1 LNKKSDQF
9 YMQRCLYLAEKGLGN
24 TYPNP
29 LVGAVLVYKNRII
42 GEAWHKKAG
51 EAHAEINAINSVQDK
66 SLLSK
71 STLYVNLEPCS
82 HHGKTPPC
90 ILSIKKHKIPKVVI
104 GSVDPNP
111 KVAGRGIEALESWGC
126 EVQTGILK
134 KEADYLN
141 RRFFIFHR
149 KKRPYIILKWA
160 QTQDKFIAPK
170 QEHRRASE
178 VFWISNQYARQKTH
192 LWRKEEEAILI
203 GVQTLIDDN
212 PRLTLR
218 HWDGKNP
225 TRLIL
230 DPNNRASKNSTIFKD
245 NEVAY
250 FFNSN
255 KNDVSNELKK
265 FILLK
270 PFGIEALLN
279 FCYDNELQSIIVE
292 GGKKTLDSFIDSNL
306 WDEARVI
313 TAQKKLHQGIK
324 APRLDN
330 EIVVS
335 ENIKSNQ
342 LDYYFN

>member
-1 LNKKSDQF
+1 
-9 YMQRCLYLAEKGLGN
+9 MQRCLYLAQKGLGN

-29 LVGAVLVYKNRII
+29 LVGAVLVYKDRII
-42 GEAWHKKAG
+42 GEGWHKKAG

-66 SLLSK
+66 SLLSQSK
-71 STLYVNLEPCS
+71 LYVNLEPCS
-82 HHGKTPPC
+82 HYGKTPPC
-90 ILSIKKHKIPKVVI
+90 ILSIKEYKIPKVVI

-111 KVAGRGIEALESWGC
+111 RVEGRGIEALESWGC
-126 EVQTGILK
+126 KVQIGILK

-141 RRFFIFHR
+141 RRFFTFHQ

-160 QTQDKFIAPK
+160 QTQDKFIAPN
-170 QEHRRASE
+170 QEHRKKSE
-178 VFWISNQYARQKTH
+178 IFWISNLYARQKTH

-225 TRLIL
+225 VRLIL
-230 DPNNRASKNSTIFKD
+230 DPNNRAPENSTLYKD
-245 NEVAY
+245 NETAY
-250 FFNSN
+250 FFNN
-255 KNDVSNELKK
+255 KKNNRSNELNK

-270 PFGIEALLN
+270 PFGIKALLN
-279 FCYDNELQSIIVE
+279 YCYDNELQSIIVE
-292 GGKKTLDSFIDSNL
+292 GGKRTLDYFIDSDL

-313 TAQKKLHQGIK
+313 TSQKKIHSGIK

-330 EIVVS
+330 QITVS
-335 ENIKSNQ
+335 EKIRSNQ

>member
-1 LNKKSDQF
+1 
-9 YMQRCLYLAEKGLGN
+9 
-24 TYPNP
+24 
-29 LVGAVLVYKNRII
+29 
-42 GEAWHKKAG
+42 
-51 EAHAEINAINSVQDK
+51 
-66 SLLSK
+66 
-71 STLYVNLEPCS
+71 
-82 HHGKTPPC
+82 
-90 ILSIKKHKIPKVVI
+90 
-104 GSVDPNP
+104 
-111 KVAGRGIEALESWGC
+111 
-126 EVQTGILK
+126 
-134 KEADYLN
+134 
-141 RRFFIFHR
+141 
-149 KKRPYIILKWA
+149 
-160 QTQDKFIAPK
+160 
-170 QEHRRASE
+170 
-178 VFWISNQYARQKTH
+178 
-192 LWRKEEEAILI
+192 
-203 GVQTLIDDN
+203 
-212 PRLTLR
+212 
-218 HWDGKNP
+218 
-225 TRLIL
+225 L

-270 PFGIEALLN
+270 PFGIEALLS